1 MANLTSGARK
11 QGGQE
16 VIDAIERDLLGFVGC
31 TAVEEKS
38 MNDTMTLSQR
48 ADALEEKMSREL
60 DYIVIKSRLYSMAEG
75 DMSPAPNAG
84 ALMAKHPNARVLMG
98 DDPRLPPMPEK
109 PTLIDFFKYRF
120 GPAAHLLQSA
130 KHAVNAGLPE
140 KMVLACLLHDISTIG
155 FIRGDH
161 GYWGA
166 QLVEPYVDE
175 EVTWAIRAHQV
186 LRFYPDESVGYDYPQ
201 SYIKAFGADYRP
213 DPYVEEDYKRMRNH
227 KWYMS
232 GRMITVH
239 DIYSFDP
246 NVSVDIDDFADI
258 IEKHFRQPEEGLGFD
273 DSPSAHM
280 WRTINMPTRML

>member
-1 MANLTSGARK
+1 
-11 QGGQE
+11 
-16 VIDAIERDLLGFVGC
+16 
-31 TAVEEKS
+31 
-38 MNDTMTLSQR
+38 MNDAMTLSQR
-48 ADALEEKMSREL
+48 ADALEEQMSREL
-60 DYIVIKSRLYSMAEG
+60 DYIAIKSRLYSMAEA

-84 ALMAKHPNARVLMG
+84 ALMAENPNARVLMG

-109 PTLIDFFKYRF
+109 PTLIDFFKHRF

-140 KMVLACLLHDISTIG
+140 NMVLACLLHDISTIG

-186 LRFYPDESVGYDYPQ
+186 LRFYPDEAVGYEYPQ
-201 SYIKAFGADYRP
+201 SYVAMFGGDYRP
-213 DPYVEEDYKRMRNH
+213 GPYVEEDYKRMRAH
-227 KWYMS
+227 RWYMS
-232 GRMITVH
+232 GRQITMN

-246 NVSVDIDDFADI
+246 SLHVELDEFTDI
-258 IEKHFRQPEEGLGFD
+258 IGRNFHQPSQGLGYD
-273 DSPSAHM
+273 NSPVAHM
-280 WRTINMPTRML
+280 WRAIIRPAKYL

>member
-1 MANLTSGARK
+1 
-11 QGGQE
+11 
-16 VIDAIERDLLGFVGC
+16 
-31 TAVEEKS
+31 
-38 MNDTMTLSQR
+38 MNDVMTLSAK
-48 ADALEEKMSREL
+48 ADALEKQMSDEL
-60 DYIVIKSRLYSMAEG
+60 DYIVIKSRLYTLADG
-75 DMSPAPNAG
+75 DQSPPPNAA
-84 ALMAKHPNARVLMG
+84 ALMAGNPNARVLMG

-120 GPAAHLLQSA
+120 GPCMHLLQSA
-130 KHAVNAGLPE
+130 RHAVRGGLNE

-161 GYWGA
+161 GYWGS

-186 LRFYPDESVGYDYPQ
+186 LRFYPDDSVGYEYPQ
-201 SYIKAFGADYRP
+201 SYVKTFGADYQP

-246 NVSVDIDDFADI
+246 TVHVELEEFTDI
-258 IEKHFRQPEEGLGFD
+258 IGRNFRQPEEGLGFD
-273 DSPSAHM
+273 SSPSAHM
-280 WRTINMPTRML
+280 WRTLRQPTKYL